1 MRVTRALAIATLVGF
16 AATSPMGCNQS
27 TDVPLA
33 PAPAVQDVP
42 RVPISKD
49 AKDVK
54 KGGGPSSSGNMN
66 RNPGA
71 DT

>member
-1 MRVTRALAIATLVGF
+1 MRIKRALALVTLVGF
-16 AATSPMGCNQS
+16 AASLPMGCNQS

-33 PAPAVQDVP
+33 PAPAVKIEP
-42 RVPISKD
+42 SVPISKD
-49 AKDVK
+49 PKAVK

-66 RNPGA
+66 RNPGG